1 MEWVGLLTSSFVNAS
16 CLKRPQSFCDSLDI
30 LNHKP
35 PDLNF
40 NVACL
45 IGRKETHVVSLSFS
59 VS

>member
-1 MEWVGLLTSSFVNAS
+1 MERIGLLTSFFVNAS

-30 LNHKP
+30 LSHKP

-45 IGRKETHVVSLSFS
+45 ISREETHGLTEL
-59 VS
+59 